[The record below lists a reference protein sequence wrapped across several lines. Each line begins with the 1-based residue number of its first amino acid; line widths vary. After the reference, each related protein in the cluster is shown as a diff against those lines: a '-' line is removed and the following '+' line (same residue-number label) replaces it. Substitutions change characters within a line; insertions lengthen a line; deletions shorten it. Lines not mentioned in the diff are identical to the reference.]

1 MTLSTPS
8 RTLRK
13 DVGDAEAEV
22 TRSLLSGNTA
32 SIANGI
38 LAMEEVREAVFMHFL
53 DAIDHECTTLCRK
66 LAPTHFRTVPMEN
79 VQQFNWQ
86 PFVDDL
92 ECCSPLL
99 FRALTRI
106 AGYSDR
112 RNKGKVGP
120 AHFPGICTAVA
131 VILKERNREMCGL
144 QSVVSLLMYTCH
156 CEKQVIHV
164 YIQCESVNMLTSQV
178 FVRLNHL
185 NLCASYPATL
195 RLVEAISKLHTVP
208 LKKWIEDGQVLK
220 FWGDNVDKKRKV
232 WDLRSD
238 HQGKMMHMFS
248 MLVGRSRTPAP
259 ELPRAGSGCNLALVP
274 PEFFL
279 PSSHDIAQ
287 VKSNLVT
294 LVSRVLVQYF
304 PTLAPFARLVPKHI
318 QHQYSQQM
326 SQRSEVFVLDILM
339 KNEAKHQ
346 DMLDIMEEY
355 HKYLEESGCVD
366 RVLSGGDQLTCERQV
381 GSQRQTMCG
390 EFQRERLS
398 VLEPVVEDWHCLV
411 AFLGV
416 GCCLI
421 KTNTCSCICA

>member
-1 MTLSTPS
+1 
-8 RTLRK
+8 
-13 DVGDAEAEV
+13 
-22 TRSLLSGNTA
+22 
-32 SIANGI
+32 
-38 LAMEEVREAVFMHFL
+38 MEEVCEAVFTHFL

-92 ECCSPLL
+92 ECCGPLL
-99 FRALTRI
+99 LRALTRI
-106 AGYSDR
+106 AGHSNR

-120 AHFPGICTAVA
+120 AHFPGICTAAA
-131 VILKERNREMCGL
+131 VILKERHREMCGL

-156 CEKQVIHV
+156 YDKQVIHV
-164 YIQCESVNMLTSQV
+164 YTQCESVNMLTSQV

-195 RLVEAISKLHTVP
+195 RLVEAISQLHTVP
-208 LKKWIEDGQVLK
+208 LRKWIKDGQVLK
-220 FWGDNVDKKRKV
+220 FWGDNVDQRKV
-232 WDLRSD
+232 RNLRSD

-259 ELPRAGSGCNLALVP
+259 ASSCWSRKWVQPRTSAARLLPPFESRHR
-274 PEFFL
+274 
-279 PSSHDIAQ
+279 PSKVQ
-287 VKSNLVT
+287 PVT
-294 LVSRVLVQYF
+294 LVSRVLVQYL
-304 PTLAPFARLVPKHI
+304 PSLAPFAKLVPKHI

-326 SQRSEVFVLDILM
+326 SQRSDVFVLDILM

-346 DMLDIMEEY
+346 DMLDIMEAY
-355 HKYLEESGCVD
+355 QKYLEESGCVD

-390 EFQRERLS
+390 LTQRERLN

-416 GCCLI
+416 SCCLLKDHANVYTYMYVHNMQCMYMYVHHTI
-421 KTNTCSCICA
+421 ILS